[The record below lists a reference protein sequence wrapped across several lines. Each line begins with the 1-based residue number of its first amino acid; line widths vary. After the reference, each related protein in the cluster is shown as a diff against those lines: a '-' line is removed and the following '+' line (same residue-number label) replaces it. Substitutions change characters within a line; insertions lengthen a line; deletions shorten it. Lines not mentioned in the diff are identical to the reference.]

1 MVVVNTGAPQVLLD
15 IFYQVVEGVVCV
27 GFAGYGIV
35 LDAIKRGR
43 VTGHGNGST
52 QSRRHY
58 YGISELWLGSMTP
71 DDIR

>member
-1 MVVVNTGAPQVLLD
+1 MVIVNAGAPQVLLD
-15 IFYQVVEGVVCV
+15 ISYQVVEGVVCV

-43 VTGHGNGST
+43 VTGHGNGSA

-58 YGISELWLGSMTP
+58 YGNSEL
-71 DDIR
+71 